1 MRCEKMPYTQPDLS
15 EILANEQA
23 LNINLGTAQTKLRA
37 ILDAE
42 EIGYTQGDGV
52 IPLIRK
58 LPVPVPTTVEWN
70 CYESWLTYS
79 GPQTSRHSTDAYPV
93 VRDQH
98 GTYIPNVPVTVRR
111 KPISGGS
118 WSNYGTYIS
127 AHDTIDLYPDA
138 NKGGYIYE
146 VYVTANP
153 SISAQL
159 TLPQYW
165 FNYDSRDDDFGV
177 DYSMDALLDT
187 ANPLI
192 SRNVKSIDT
201 TYLSYGTNYFYVTA
215 NAAGELMLAIP
226 LKNTPTIVGA
236 NSNTNVYIGYDVTR
250 GSAAFNDGA
259 LGVGGGMVGNG
270 SRNSIG
276 VFLNSSD
283 ADFRSTYDD
292 TFSFGPYDKGYTVS
306 GQSRECVVIIP
317 GGSSGA
323 YTYYENAD
331 GSISNYAGYWY
342 ASQLGSRYG
351 PCLVVYKNVATAN
364 EKIKVTIK
372 YIKASCP

>member
-1 MRCEKMPYTQPDLS
+1 MEREKMPYTQPDLS
-15 EILANEQA
+15 EILANEQS
-23 LNINLGTAQTKLRA
+23 LNTNLGTAQTKLRA

-79 GPQTSRHSTDAYPV
+79 GPQTRRRSTDAYPV

-127 AHDTIDLYPDA
+127 SHDTIDLYPDS
-138 NKGGYIYE
+138 NKDGYIYE

-165 FNYDSRDDDFGV
+165 FNYDSRDEDFGV
-177 DYSMDALLDT
+177 DYSMDAILDT

-192 SRNVKSIDT
+192 SVNVKSIDT

-215 NAAGELMLAIP
+215 NAAGELLLAIP
-226 LKNTPTIVGA
+226 LKNVPTIVGA

-250 GSAAFNDGA
+250 GNAAYSDGA
-259 LGVGGGMVGNG
+259 LGIGGGMVGNG
-270 SRNSIG
+270 SRNSMGI
-276 VFLNSSD
+276 FLNSSD
-283 ADFRSTYDD
+283 FDFRATYMSTFYFAPTDEG
-292 TFSFGPYDKGYTVS
+292 FTVS

-331 GSISNYAGYWY
+331 GSISKYAGYWY

-351 PCLVVYKNVATAN
+351 PCLVVYKNKATAN
-364 EKIKVTIK
+364 ERIKVTVK

>member
-1 MRCEKMPYTQPDLS
+1 MPYTQPDLS
-15 EILANEQA
+15 EILTNEQT
-23 LNINLGTAQTKLRA
+23 LNTNLTTAQTKLRA
-37 ILDAE
+37 ILDSE

-58 LPVPVPTTVEWN
+58 LPVPVPTTIEWN
-70 CYESWLTYS
+70 CYDSWLTYS
-79 GPQTSRHSTDAYPV
+79 GPQTGRRSTDAYPV

-98 GTYIPNVPVTVRR
+98 GSSIPNIPITVRR

-118 WSNYGTYIS
+118 WSNYGTYTS
-127 AHDTIDLYPDA
+127 SNDNIDLYPDA
-138 NKGGYIYE
+138 NTGGYIYE

-159 TLPQYW
+159 SLPQYW
-165 FNYDSRDDDFGV
+165 FNYSSGDYDYMMDGV
-177 DYSMDALLDT
+177 LDT
-187 ANPLI
+187 TNPII

-215 NAAGELMLAIP
+215 EAAGELLLAIP
-226 LKNTPTIVGA
+226 LKNAPTIVGA
-236 NSNTNVYIGYDVTR
+236 NSNTNVYIGYDITR
-250 GSAAFNDGA
+250 GNTAYSDGA
-259 LGVGGGMVGNG
+259 LGLGGGMVGNG

-276 VFLNSSD
+276 VFLDSSD
-283 ADFRSTYDD
+283 YDFIDTYMDV
-292 TFSFGPYDKGYTVS
+292 FYFGPDDCGFTVS
-306 GQSRECVVIIP
+306 GQSRECVARIP

-331 GSISNYAGYWY
+331 GSISEYAGYWY
-342 ASQLGSRYG
+342 ASQLGTTYG

-364 EKIKVTIK
+364 ERIKVTIK
-372 YIKASCP
+372 YIKAVCP

>member
-1 MRCEKMPYTQPDLS
+1 MPYNQPDLS
-15 EILANEQA
+15 EILANEQT
-23 LNINLGTAQTKLRA
+23 LNTNLTLAQTRLRT
-37 ILDAE
+37 ILNEE
-42 EIGYTQGDGV
+42 EIGYTNGDGV

-79 GPQTSRHSTDAYPV
+79 GPQTSRRSTDAYPV

-111 KPISGGS
+111 KPISGES
-118 WSNYGTYIS
+118 WSNYGTYVS
-127 AHDTIDLYPDA
+127 SHDHIDLYPDA

-165 FNYDSRDDDFGV
+165 FNYDSRDEDFGV
-177 DYSMDALLDT
+177 DYSMDAILDT

-192 SRNVKSIDT
+192 SVNVKSIDT

-215 NAAGELMLAIP
+215 NAAGELLLAIP
-226 LKNTPTIVGA
+226 LKNAPTIVGA

-250 GSAAFNDGA
+250 GNAAYSDGA

-270 SRNSIG
+270 SRNSMGI
-276 VFLNSSD
+276 FLNSSD
-283 ADFRSTYDD
+283 YDFRETYENMFYFDPTD
-292 TFSFGPYDKGYTVS
+292 VGFTVS

-331 GSISNYAGYWY
+331 GSISEYAGYWY

-351 PCLVVYKNVATAN
+351 PCLVVYKNKATAN
-364 EKIKVTIK
+364 ERIKITVK

>member
-1 MRCEKMPYTQPDLS
+1 MPYTQPDLS
-15 EILANEQA
+15 EILSNEQI
-23 LNINLGTAQTKLRA
+23 LNTNLRTAQTKLRA

-58 LPVPVPTTVEWN
+58 LPVPVPTTIEWN
-70 CYESWLTYS
+70 CYKSWLTYS
-79 GPQTSRHSTDAYPV
+79 GPQTRNRSTDGYPV

-98 GTYIPNVPVTVRR
+98 GKSIPNIPITVRR

-118 WSNYGTYIS
+118 WSNYGTYLSSNDNIE
-127 AHDTIDLYPDA
+127 LYPDA
-138 NKGGYIYE
+138 NRGGYIYE

-159 TLPQYW
+159 SLPQYW
-165 FNYDSRDDDFGV
+165 FNYGSDEYDD
-177 DYSMDALLDT
+177 YTMDAVLDT

-192 SRNVKSIDT
+192 SVNVKSIDT
-201 TYLSYGTNYFYVTA
+201 SYLSYGTNYFYVTA

-226 LKNTPTIVGA
+226 LKNAPTIVGA

-250 GSAAFNDGA
+250 GNTAYNDGA
-259 LGVGGGMVGNG
+259 LGLGGGMVGNG

-276 VFLNSSD
+276 IFLNSSD
-283 ADFRSTYDD
+283 ADFNSTYED
-292 TFSFGPYDKGYTVS
+292 TFYFGPEDVGFTVS
-306 GQSRECVVIIP
+306 GQSRECIAKIF

-331 GSISNYAGYWY
+331 GTISEYAAYWY
-342 ASQLGSRYG
+342 ASELGTRYG
-351 PCLVVYKNVATAN
+351 PCLVVYKNKATAN
-364 EKIKVTIK
+364 EIIKVTIK

>member
-1 MRCEKMPYTQPDLS
+1 MPYTQPDLS
-15 EILANEQA
+15 QILTNEQT
-23 LNINLGTAQTKLRA
+23 LNTNLTTAQTKLRD
-37 ILDAE
+37 ILDSE

-58 LPVPVPTTVEWN
+58 LPVPVPTTIEWN

-79 GPQTSRHSTDAYPV
+79 GPQTGHRSTDAYPV

-98 GTYIPNVPVTVRR
+98 GTSIPNIPITVRR
-111 KPISGGS
+111 KPINGGS
-118 WSNYGTYIS
+118 WSNYGTYTS
-127 AHDTIDLYPDA
+127 SNDNIDLYPDA
-138 NKGGYIYE
+138 NTGGYIYE

-159 TLPQYW
+159 SLPQYW
-165 FNYDSRDDDFGV
+165 FNYSSGDYEYRMNGV
-177 DYSMDALLDT
+177 LDT
-187 ANPLI
+187 ANPII

-215 NAAGELMLAIP
+215 DAAGELLLAIP
-226 LKNTPTIVGA
+226 LKNAPTIVGA
-236 NSNTNVYIGYDVTR
+236 NSNTNVYIGYDITR
-250 GSAAFNDGA
+250 GSTAFSSGA
-259 LGVGGGMVGNG
+259 LGLGGGMVGNG

-276 VFLNSSD
+276 VFLDSSD
-283 ADFRSTYDD
+283 ADFRTTYMD
-292 TFSFGPYDKGYTVS
+292 TFYFGPDDEGYTVS
-306 GQSRECVVIIP
+306 GQSRECVVRIP

-342 ASQLGSRYG
+342 ASQLGTTYG
-351 PCLVVYKNVATAN
+351 PCLVVYKNAATAN
-364 EKIKVTIK
+364 ERIKVTIK
-372 YIKASCP
+372 YIKAVCP

>member
-1 MRCEKMPYTQPDLS
+1 MPYTQPNLS

-23 LNINLGTAQTKLRA
+23 LNTNLGNAQTKLRA

-79 GPQTSRHSTDAYPV
+79 GPQTSRRSTDAYPV

-111 KPISGGS
+111 MPISGGS

-177 DYSMDALLDT
+177 DYSMEAVLDT
-187 ANPLI
+187 ANPII

-226 LKNTPTIVGA
+226 LKNTPTIVGS

-250 GSAAFNDGA
+250 GNAAFNDGA

-283 ADFRSTYDD
+283 ADFRSTYGD

-306 GQSRECVVIIP
+306 GQSRECVARIP

-342 ASQLGSRYG
+342 ASQLGSTYG